1 MAEGTVCSPANP
13 CTAVQRIQDQITN
26 DRAYS
31 KERMDKMD
39 KVLDRLEKRLPLWAT
54 LLISSLTMAVGLL
67 YKGG

>member
-1 MAEGTVCSPANP
+1 MVEGTVCSPDNP
-13 CTAVQRIQDQITN
+13 CTAVQRIQDQIIN
-26 DRAYS
+26 DRSYN
-31 KERMDKMD
+31 KEKMDKMD